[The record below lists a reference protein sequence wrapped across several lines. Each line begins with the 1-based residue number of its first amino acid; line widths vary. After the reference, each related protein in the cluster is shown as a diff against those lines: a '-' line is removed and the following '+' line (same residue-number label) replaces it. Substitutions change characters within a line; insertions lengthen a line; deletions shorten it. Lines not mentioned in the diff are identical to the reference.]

1 MGNRVRIAGR
11 YNAPSSTHLNRNYSA
26 AGTPAPV
33 PTFFPLRE
41 RLRCRPKILLRRIP
55 RPPSSSGA
63 ERVSGQ
69 TIQAGFVPLNPCAP
83 IIVAHGSGSSPS
95 TLSLSRLSANPAS
108 FAHRDSNWDESLLVS
123 RGYTREAA
131 IRPNKHHR
139 TGNEDWRETAK
150 SAGDNGVED
159 QYAISAL

>member
-1 MGNRVRIAGR
+1 MC
-11 YNAPSSTHLNRNYSA
+11 SSDL
-26 AGTPAPV
+26 
-33 PTFFPLRE
+33 
-41 RLRCRPKILLRRIP
+41 

-150 SAGDNGVED
+150 SAGDNGVEGVIPPFVKNCTLSREPEVTTV
-159 QYAISAL
+159 AELLCAASGAALMGSRTCPA